1 MNLKIGALVLAAG
14 FSRRFG
20 RDKRIEAVGSDQP
33 MLFQTIQNLALH
45 FEEIIITLRSNDP
58 VIADLVQNRFQN
70 AHIII
75 HHATD
80 SIEGIGTSLG
90 STIPIV
96 TERNWESAF
105 IFLGDMPYIKQETI
119 SKLKTEALTNP
130 FNIIV
135 PKFGTKTGHPVCF
148 PNRFYKEIGSLSGDV
163 GAKKIIDSN
172 LERVMFVETNDRGV
186 NLDVDTPIDIF
197 DN

>member
-1 MNLKIGALVLAAG
+1 MVLAGG
-14 FSRRFG
+14 FSKRFG
-20 RDKRIEAVGSDQP
+20 RDKRIESVQGDEP
-33 MLFQTIQNLALH
+33 MLLITIKHLARH
-45 FEEIIITLRSNDP
+45 FEEIIVVLRNNDQI
-58 VIADLVQNRFQN
+58 IADLVVNRFR
-70 AHIII
+70 ASRIII
-75 HHATD
+75 HHAKD

-96 TERNWESAF
+96 TERKWESAF

-119 SKLKTEALTNP
+119 SKLKTKALTNP

-148 PNRFYKEIGSLSGDV
+148 PNLFYKEIGSLSGDI

-172 LERVMFVETNDRGV
+172 LKQVVFVKTNDRGV